1 MTILHLSTGEW
12 IYLGVGDS
20 PNISS
25 TNYPSN
31 YNDRED
37 FTWLL
42 QTETGYQIQL
52 TFLDFNTESGFDR
65 LRGGDG
71 NDASKL
77 QLFDVSG
84 YSLPSDK
91 RSNGRQMWLRFTSDG
106 SVTRR
111 GFLLVARSIPAGA
124 YLFQ

>member
-1 MTILHLSTGEW
+1 MYSTTGER
-12 IYLGVGDS
+12 IFLDAGGSRNV
-20 PNISS
+20 SS

-91 RSNGRQMWLRFTSDG
+91 RSNGKQMWLRFTSDG

-124 YLFQ
+124 YSFQ